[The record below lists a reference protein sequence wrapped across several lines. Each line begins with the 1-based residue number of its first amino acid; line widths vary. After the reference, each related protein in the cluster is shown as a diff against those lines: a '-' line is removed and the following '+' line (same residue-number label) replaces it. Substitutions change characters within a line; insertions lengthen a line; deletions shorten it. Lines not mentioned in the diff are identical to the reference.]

1 MSKYLYTPYD
11 IAIFFMWAD
20 FTRSDELNVR
30 SMIWEDGNINAKY
43 RANERMFVRD
53 IERCLEQ
60 IQSTSYFNE
69 AQSINNVLADIGSNF
84 TIENVID
91 EESTI
96 DSFFRI
102 IKLKLTYCEGV
113 SYVRLKVRTLLREF
127 NYKRR
132 HSIFVEKL
140 KKSMRA
146 LGLTT
151 YLKGFELCD
160 IGQVNI
166 DDMIMIRLK

>member
-1 MSKYLYTPYD
+1 MSKYLYTSYD
-11 IAIFFMWAD
+11 IALFFKWAD
-20 FTRSDELNVR
+20 FARSDEVLVR
-30 SMIWEDGNINAKY
+30 NSIWEDGNVAAKY
-43 RANERMFVRD
+43 RSNMRLFIRD

-60 IQSTSYFNE
+60 MDNANYYNE
-69 AQSINNVLADIGSNF
+69 AESINGVLSDIGSNF

-91 EESTI
+91 EEATI

-102 IKLKLTYCEGV
+102 IKLKLSYCEGI
-113 SYVRLKVRTLLREF
+113 SYVRIKVRTLLREF

-140 KKSMRA
+140 KKSMKA
-146 LGLTT
+146 LGLVT
-151 YLKGFELCD
+151 YLRGFELCD

-166 DDMIMIRLK
+166 DDMIIIRLK